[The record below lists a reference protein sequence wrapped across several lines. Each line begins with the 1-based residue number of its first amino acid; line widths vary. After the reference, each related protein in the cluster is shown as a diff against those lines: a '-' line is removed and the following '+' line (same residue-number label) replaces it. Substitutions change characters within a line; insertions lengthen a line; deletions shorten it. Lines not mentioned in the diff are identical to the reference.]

1 MANNGRTLP
10 KGEVSDFSDTSTAN
24 TSPVFAQPR
33 HGSRRMYSQVS
44 IDDSDPTPR
53 FSSSIPLIAAFE
65 TPDSELQGL
74 GIGRAGTSGSI
85 APPNS
90 QGPPFHRLSL
100 NQKFTPSSIP
110 SSPHTPGSSRPFLLP
125 DFVRSISGRN
135 KYDGSDR
142 GRLRE
147 ETEGGQETSKTG
159 HISEDGLSFALGQMG
174 GSGRA
179 VGNDVVII
187 SM

>member
-1 MANNGRTLP
+1 VISQTHP
-10 KGEVSDFSDTSTAN
+10 QQIP
-24 TSPVFAQPR
+24 PVFAQPR

-44 IDDSDPTPR
+44 TDDSDPTPR
-53 FSSSIPLIAAFE
+53 FSSSIPLIAVFE

-90 QGPPFHRLSL
+90 QRPPFPRMSL
-100 NQKFTPSSIP
+100 NQNFTPSSIP
-110 SSPHTPGSSRPFLLP
+110 SSPHTPGSSRPFLSP
-125 DFVRSISGRN
+125 DFVRPISGRN
-135 KYDGSDR
+135 KYDGNDR
-142 GRLRE
+142 GPLRE

-159 HISEDGLSFALGQMG
+159 HISEDGLSFALGQIG

-179 VGNDVVII
+179 VGNDVDII

>member
-33 HGSRRMYSQVS
+33 HGSRRMYSQVP

-53 FSSSIPLIAAFE
+53 FSSSIPLIAASE

-100 NQKFTPSSIP
+100 NQNFTPSSIP
-110 SSPHTPGSSRPFLLP
+110 SSPPHTRIIEAFLVAR
-125 DFVRSISGRN
+125 F
-135 KYDGSDR
+135 
-142 GRLRE
+142 RE
-147 ETEGGQETSKTG
+147 IHLWAQQ
-159 HISEDGLSFALGQMG
+159 I
-174 GSGRA
+174 
-179 VGNDVVII
+179 
-187 SM
+187 